1 MHPRLVIHQLGVL
14 FLGLAGAMGVVAA
27 LDAAGLLGVG
37 PGEREAVPALLAGVI
52 SAALLGGGLW
62 VATRG
67 AERAAF
73 NRKDALLLVACL
85 WLLGAALAATPYYA
99 WSLLGGP
106 PPPGPVAGTPFAAD
120 KAAPHAF
127 TSFAGCYF
135 EAMSGLSTT
144 GATVL
149 GAAPNDIESL
159 PRGLLL
165 WRALTHWLGGLGIVV
180 LFVAVIPVAGMG
192 GKKLFELEAP
202 SPTNTAVRARVEET
216 ARVLWMLYAGLTLA
230 QVGALRLAGMPW
242 FDAVCHSL
250 SVLATGGL
258 STRNASLGA
267 YYNQPAIDAI
277 TIVFML
283 LAALNFGLY
292 YRLLHGRFRAVWTDP
307 ELRVFL
313 GVLGVATLVIAFWI
327 WGDPVM
333 LTTGVVVPQESFG
346 GALRDSLFQ
355 VVAIQTGTG
364 FSTVDYEQWPFGPKA
379 VLVALM
385 FFGGMAGSTTGG
397 LKVVRLMIL
406 FKILRAELERKF
418 RPRVVQPIRIG
429 GNVIAPEIVRSVPIY
444 IVMLLLVLVVASVG
458 IKLLEPADSLT
469 YGSAMSAAISTLMNV
484 GPGVAAVGATDNY
497 GFFGA
502 PSLLV
507 LSLLM
512 ALGRLE
518 LFAIL
523 VLFSPRFWRER

>member
-1 MHPRLVIHQLGVL
+1 M
-14 FLGLAGAMGVVAA
+14 
-27 LDAAGLLGVG
+27 G
-37 PGEREAVPALLAGVI
+37 PGEREAVPALLVGVVF
-52 SAALLGGGLW
+52 AAAAGGGLW
-62 VATRG
+62 VFTRG

-85 WLLGAALAATPYYA
+85 WLLGAALAAVPYYA
-99 WSLLGGP
+99 WALLGGP
-106 PPPGPVAGTPFAAD
+106 PSPGPLLAPDALT
-120 KAAPHAF
+120 PHAF
-127 TSFAGCYF
+127 AGFAGCYF

-149 GAAPNDIESL
+149 GAMPNDIESL
-159 PRGLLL
+159 PKGLLL

-230 QVGALRLAGMPW
+230 QVVSLRLAGMAW

-267 YYNQPAIDAI
+267 YYNQPAIDAV

-292 YRLLHGRFRAVWTDP
+292 YRLLRGRFRAVWTDP
-307 ELRVFL
+307 ELRVFM
-313 GVLGVATLVIAFWI
+313 GIVSVATLVIAFWI
-327 WGDPVM
+327 WNAPVT

-397 LKVVRLMIL
+397 FKVVRLMIL
-406 FKILRAELERKF
+406 FKILRAELERRF

-429 GNVIAPEIVRSVPIY
+429 GHAMDPEIVRSVPIY
-444 IVMLLLVLVVASVG
+444 VVMVLLVLVVASVA
-458 IKLLEPADSLT
+458 IKLFEPADSLT
-469 YGSAMSAAISTLMNV
+469 YGSAVSAAISTLMNV

-502 PSLLV
+502 PSLMV

-523 VLFSPRFWRER
+523 VLFSPRFWVDR